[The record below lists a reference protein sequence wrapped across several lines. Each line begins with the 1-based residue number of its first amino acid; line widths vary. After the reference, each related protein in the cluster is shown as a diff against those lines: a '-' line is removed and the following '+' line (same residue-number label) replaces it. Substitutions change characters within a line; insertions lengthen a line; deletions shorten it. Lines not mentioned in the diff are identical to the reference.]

1 MSLTKRARSASMKAK
16 LQALLKKPGYRYL
29 LVGGSVYAFELAVI
43 VVAQQLGAGPV
54 MAVAISFTLGTLVSF
69 GLQKLVT
76 FSDKRMHHKIIIPQ
90 LVATILL
97 VVFNF
102 GFTVI
107 LTKLLSSSLPTVI
120 CRTIALGITTIWN
133 FYLYKT
139 HIFTPSAGTES

>member
-1 MSLTKRARSASMKAK
+1 MRAK
-16 LQALLKKPGYRYL
+16 LQVLLKKPGYRYL
-29 LVGGSVYAFELAVI
+29 LVGGSVYVFELAVI

-76 FSDKRMHHKIIIPQ
+76 FSDKRMHHRIVIPQ
-90 LVATILL
+90 LLATILL

-102 GFTVI
+102 GFTIVV
-107 LTKLLSSSLPTVI
+107 TKLLSHMLPTIV
-120 CRTIALGITTIWN
+120 CRTLALGVTTIWN

-139 HIFTPSAGTES
+139 RIFKKSDEIIV